1 MSLADT
7 RANEPTSARIAS
19 LAARQDAGPEGSTMS
34 RQSLA
39 GAEDGPRSKR
49 AAILAAAVTQFGE
62 VGYEATK
69 WSEVAQSVGIGQT
82 ALYHY
87 FESKAHCLLTI
98 MRLGLWQADEQFQ
111 AATEPTTTATEA
123 LQAAVR
129 VAYDMSDADALQSRI
144 LQSNLA
150 LLAAPRQS
158 EREETERLA
167 CRDLVARVEGNW
179 VALLERGMAAGEFPR
194 RNALVL
200 ARAVLGLIV
209 SVWRWYR
216 PGGWVPLPE
225 ITEFITGCC
234 TRMVCDE

>member
-1 MSLADT
+1 MS
-7 RANEPTSARIAS
+7 
-19 LAARQDAGPEGSTMS
+19 M
-34 RQSLA
+34 QSLA
-39 GAEDGPRSKR
+39 GADDGPRSKR

-111 AATEPTTTATEA
+111 AAVENAGTPAEA
-123 LQAAVR
+123 LGAAVR
-129 VAYDMSDADALQSRI
+129 SAYDLSDSEALQSRI
-144 LQSNLA
+144 LQANIA

-158 EREETERLA
+158 GREEAERTG

-179 VALLERGMAAGEFPR
+179 VALLERGMAAGDFPR
-194 RNALVL
+194 RDPLIL
-200 ARAVLGLIV
+200 ARAILGLIV

-216 PGGWVPLPE
+216 PGGPLSLAQVAD
-225 ITEFITGCC
+225 FITGCC
-234 TRMVCDE
+234 LRMACDE